1 MSMNKYTILLAALF
15 LGSAPLCRAAETP
28 ADTTQQAAD
37 KYNISFHESWTEQ
50 QRADMLHMYKLLSVD
65 VPQEIL
71 GMAAMYDAIELD
83 AVEAM
88 SAQDIADA
96 LANKIEE
103 NRQRIEQGA
112 SMAEKIAARTATY
125 PFRQLLKKTAAA
137 GHGNISNKDGCT
149 LAWIAIRLGKPE
161 MVKEL
166 VRRGADPNAQLIME
180 DYILQPSPAS
190 EDLLCAIV
198 GQSPMCESAGMT
210 PEQYLELL
218 QWMLENGA
226 DPNKSHPAMLSLC
239 CQMEMAIHHSCTC
252 TAIILDKLNSIPAE
266 CQEEL
271 ARTMLEAVPESWS
284 TFEHLFRKGLL
295 TQEGIEYNESIFFA
309 LGMDAHADT
318 PEKMEK
324 LIALGFDPNYIPSQ
338 RKREEFASEEEY
350 VDYMAEYCGDT
361 PPLMHMIDDLAMLR
375 ELEEDPQT
383 ALQIRLQ
390 CLEVLLRHGATAE
403 LSESDLPRDEE
414 ARTKVAA
421 LLKQYNVPVLPD
433 EVEEED
439 EEDEEEYDAE
449 EDEEYSEDE
458 EEYADEEESE
468 DA

>member
-1 MSMNKYTILLAALF
+1 
-15 LGSAPLCRAAETP
+15 
-28 ADTTQQAAD
+28 
-37 KYNISFHESWTEQ
+37 
-50 QRADMLHMYKLLSVD
+50 MYKLLSVD
-65 VPQEIL
+65 VPAETLSEQ
-71 GMAAMYDAIELD
+71 ASAIER
-83 AVEAM
+83 AVVQAT
-88 SAQDIADA
+88 
-96 LANKIEE
+96 
-103 NRQRIEQGA
+103 
-112 SMAEKIAARTATY
+112 MAPMLNI
-125 PFRQLLKKTAAA
+125 LKKTAAT
-137 GHGNISNKDGCT
+137 GRGDIYGSDGNS
-149 LAWIAIRLGKPE
+149 LAWMAVRLGKPE

-166 VRRGADPNAQLIME
+166 VRRGTNPNAQLIME

-266 CQEEL
+266 CQEDL

-324 LIALGFDPNYIPSQ
+324 LIALGFDPNYIPRQ

-361 PPLMHMIDDLAMLR
+361 PPLMHMIDYLAMLR
-375 ELEEDPQT
+375 LEEDPQT